1 METSHSIPATGAAD
15 KISSVV
21 WSLSRME
28 MIRSV
33 VTSGLWSVR
42 TRNWTSWLMMMR
54 MMTGGRRISD
64 IKSSNFIYFVTM
76 TAELEH

>member
-1 METSHSIPATGAAD
+1 MET
-15 KISSVV
+15 
-21 WSLSRME
+21 
-28 MIRSV
+28 IRSV
-33 VTSGLWSVR
+33 VTSGPWSVR
-42 TRNWTSWLMMMR
+42 RRNWISSLMMTR